1 MHNTNNTNDPA
12 LDAFIAMSDRIINPK
27 NKKVKKSITG
37 YTTNDIIKTS
47 INSAITVM
55 DLLSIDESDENIHI
69 LAQAIRILE
78 SYK

>member
-27 NKKVKKSITG
+27 NKKTKKTLTEH
-37 YTTNDIIKTS
+37 TTNDIIKTS

-55 DLLSIDESDENIHI
+55 DLLSMDESDENIHI
-69 LAQAIRILE
+69 LIQAIRILE
-78 SYK
+78 SYR

>member
-1 MHNTNNTNDPA
+1 MHNTNNTNDKD
-12 LDAFIAMSDRIINPK
+12 LDTFIAMSDRIINPK